1 MPKLRFPALL
11 LFVLAFTI
19 TSSAFSETVLKIATS
34 HWSPYVDKKL
44 PKSGLA
50 MDIVT
55 SVFKKAGYQLEVS
68 YEKWP
73 RTLEG
78 AQIGIYDAIATAWY
92 SEKRAKLFA
101 YTDAYLNNE
110 LKFLVRSDST
120 MKFTRYDDLQDRLIG
135 VVKDY
140 AYGGDFMKAR
150 NFMRFQA
157 NQNFQNIDLVFKKQI
172 DAAIADERVFIYK
185 INSTMPNSKLQFKIL
200 QVPVSIN
207 GLHVAVSRANVN
219 HKKIVSAFN
228 KALATMKD
236 DGSYLKIIKRHE
248 SKELRW

>member
-1 MPKLRFPALL
+1 MSILRFSSLTL
-11 LFVLAFTI
+11 VFLFSILSTTI
-19 TSSAFSETVLKIATS
+19 FAGETLKIATS

-44 PKSGLA
+44 PNNGLA
-50 MDIVT
+50 MDIMST
-55 SVFKKAGYQLEVS
+55 VFKKAGYKLDVS
-68 YEKWP
+68 YEKWS

-78 AQIGIYDAIATAWY
+78 AQIGIYDAVATAWY
-92 SEKRAKLFA
+92 SDKRATSFA

-157 NQNFQNIDLVFKKQI
+157 NQNFQNIDLVFKKRI

-185 INSTMPNSKLQFKIL
+185 INSIMPNSKSQFKIL
-200 QVPVSIN
+200 PIPVSVN
-207 GLHVAVSRANVN
+207 GLHVAVSKSNPNYR
-219 HKKIVSAFN
+219 KIVSAFN
-228 KALATMKD
+228 RTLAKLKEN
-236 DGSYLKIIKRHE
+236 GSYLQIIKRHE
-248 SKELRW
+248 SKELQW

>member
-1 MPKLRFPALL
+1 MSQLRLPLLILL
-11 LFVLAFTI
+11 LSLTII
-19 TSSAFSETVLKIATS
+19 TSSASAAKVLKMATS

-50 MDIVT
+50 MDIMT
-55 SVFKKAGYQLEVS
+55 SVFQKAGYKLDIS
-68 YEKWP
+68 YEKWS

-78 AQIGIYDAIATAWY
+78 AQIGIYDAVATAWY
-92 SEKRAKLFA
+92 SDKRAKSFA

-120 MKFTRYDDLQDRLIG
+120 MKFTSYNDLQDRLIG

-150 NFMRFQA
+150 NFMRLQA

-185 INSTMPNSKLQFKIL
+185 INSVLPNSKSQFKIL
-200 QVPVSIN
+200 PIPVSIN
-207 GLHVAVSRANVN
+207 SLHVAVSKANPQY
-219 HKKIVSAFN
+219 KEIVAAFN
-228 KALATMKD
+228 KALITMKD
-236 DGSYLKIIKRHE
+236 DGSYLKILKSHE
-248 SKELRW
+248 SNELKW